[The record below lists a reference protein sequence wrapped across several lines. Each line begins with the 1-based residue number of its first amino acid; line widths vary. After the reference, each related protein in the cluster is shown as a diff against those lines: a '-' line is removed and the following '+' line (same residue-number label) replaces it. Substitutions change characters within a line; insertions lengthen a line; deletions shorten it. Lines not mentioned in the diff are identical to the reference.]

1 MKQITSRTNMP
12 TRAASCNG
20 ARFAASA
27 RILPDAVIAVSG
39 LFLILISALIV
50 RIIELVS
57 FFE

>member
-1 MKQITSRTNMP
+1 MKHTAYRANMP
-12 TRAASCNG
+12 TCAASCNG

-27 RILPDAVIAVSG
+27 RLLPDAVLTVSG
-39 LFLILISALIV
+39 LFLISALIV